1 MISRKTVTGA
11 AVASLLGV
19 AALAHSG
26 ATGVVKDRMTAMKEM
41 QEAVKSVAPMMS
53 GSAPYDA
60 DAVRRAAET
69 FRRHSGAALTED
81 FPQGSTQA
89 PSEAL
94 PAIWQ
99 DWDRFEDLAAT
110 LGVMADGLSRAADNG
125 LHGAGGAM
133 GSDTMMG
140 SGSMMGG
147 SSTMGSGM
155 MMGNVDGG
163 MRMNAAQIG
172 QMPADG
178 AFAMTTQVC
187 AACHDRF
194 RKDDD

>member
-1 MISRKTVTGA
+1 MTPRKIVTGA
-11 AVASLLGV
+11 VLASTLGV

-26 ATGVVKDRMTAMKEM
+26 ATGVVKDRMEAMKEM

-53 GSAPYDA
+53 GTSGYDA
-60 DAVRRAAET
+60 MAVRRAADT
-69 FRRHSGAALTED
+69 FRRHSGSALTED
-81 FPQGSTQA
+81 FPKGSTEL

-99 DWDRFEDLAAT
+99 DWDRFEDLAAQ
-110 LGVMADGLSRAADNG
+110 LGVMAEGLSMAAGNG
-125 LHGAGGAM
+125 LHGAGGMMNNGSTM
-133 GSDTMMG
+133 GG
-140 SGSMMGG
+140 SSMMGG
-147 SSTMGSGM
+147 GGGV
-155 MMGNVDGG
+155 MMGNAGSL
-163 MRMNAAQIG
+163 MQMTAKQIG

-194 RKDDD
+194 RKDDN